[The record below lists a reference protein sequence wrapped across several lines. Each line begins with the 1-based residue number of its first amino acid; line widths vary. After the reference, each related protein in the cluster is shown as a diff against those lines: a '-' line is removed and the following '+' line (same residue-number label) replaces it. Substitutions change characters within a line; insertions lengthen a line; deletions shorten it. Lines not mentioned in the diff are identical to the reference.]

1 MENGKPDK
9 LSSQPID
16 TTNRQFVSVTITG
29 DRVHVMAPLT
39 TMTPEEALVHAAWLV
54 VLARGQARFTF
65 EHALNAVECQ

>member
-16 TTNRQFVSVTITG
+16 TTNRQFVSVTLTG
-29 DRVHVMAPLT
+29 DRVHVMAPFQ

-54 VLARGQARFTF
+54 VCSRGAARFTF
-65 EHALNAVECQ
+65 EDALCAVECL